1 MEFNPSKTHVEI
13 IKEGAF
19 GGTFRYIYSDVTG
32 KWYRNSWKEF
42 NELKDIDQNY
52 TSNYYGAEL
61 NK

>member
-19 GGTFRYIYSDVTG
+19 GGTFRYIYSGVTG

-52 TSNYYGAEL
+52 TSNYCGAEL